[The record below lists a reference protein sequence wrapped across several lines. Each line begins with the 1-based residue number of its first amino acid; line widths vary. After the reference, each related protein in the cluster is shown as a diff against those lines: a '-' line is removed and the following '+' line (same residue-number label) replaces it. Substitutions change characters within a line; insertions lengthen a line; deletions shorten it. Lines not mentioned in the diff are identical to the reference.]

1 MQRGEGK
8 RRREVS
14 ARETLTLILALE
26 RSGDW
31 RAFPGWVRGW
41 LKRVRVWEE
50 ELGKIAR
57 VGADLAAR
65 YCVVVARC
73 RVVVILS

>member
-31 RAFPGWVRGW
+31 RAFPGW

-50 ELGKIAR
+50 ELGKITR

-65 YCVVVARC
+65 FCVVVARC